1 MAKQNGYRLKTV
13 EAAVDVNSE
22 QKTKLYEKASD
33 RLITF
38 NGLKVAV
45 LGLAFKPGTDDLRE
59 APSLDNVELLLKQGA
74 DIYAYDPVAEE
85 NFRKRYPTQLKYVK
99 TPEEALKNA
108 NVCFIYTEW
117 KEIKNIEPRKY
128 KELMKTPLVYDG
140 RNIYDLNDMKDN
152 GIEYYSIG
160 R

>member
-1 MAKQNGYRLKTV
+1 MYK
-13 EAAVDVNSE
+13 
-22 QKTKLYEKASD
+22 KASD

-45 LGLAFKPGTDDLRE
+45 LGLTFKPGTDDLRE

-74 DIYAYDPVAEE
+74 KIYAYDPVGIDNFKKKYPDQIVYVNNAED
-85 NFRKRYPTQLKYVK
+85 
-99 TPEEALKNA
+99 ALKDA
-108 NVCFIYTEW
+108 NVCFIFTEW
-117 KEIKNIEPRKY
+117 NEIKAIKPKIY

-140 RNIYDLNDMKDN
+140 RNIYDLDDMKKA
-152 GIEYYSIG
+152 GVEYYSIG